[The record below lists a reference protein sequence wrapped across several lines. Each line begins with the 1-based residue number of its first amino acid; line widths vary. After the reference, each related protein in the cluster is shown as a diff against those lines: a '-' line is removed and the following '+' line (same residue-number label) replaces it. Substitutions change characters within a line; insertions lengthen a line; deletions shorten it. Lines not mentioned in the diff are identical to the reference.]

1 MIMYFLAVLVNCTCL
16 TMKKKMMDW
25 RPSNASLGS
34 DEADEENRCNN
45 LRCNENCSL
54 DSSKSTRLS
63 ESEAEREESDTG
75 DIRKRLRFCRDVFL
89 TQNSSKLSAA
99 IAFDS
104 FSHLERFLGE

>member
-1 MIMYFLAVLVNCTCL
+1 
-16 TMKKKMMDW
+16 MKKKMMDW

-34 DEADEENRCNN
+34 DEADEENQCDN

-63 ESEAEREESDTG
+63 ESKAEREESDTG
-75 DIRKRLRFCRDVFL
+75 DTEKKRLRFCRNVFL
-89 TQNSSKLSAA
+89 TQNNSKLSAA

-104 FSHLERFLGE
+104 SHLERFLGE

>member
-1 MIMYFLAVLVNCTCL
+1 
-16 TMKKKMMDW
+16 MKKNMMDW

-34 DEADEENRCNN
+34 DEENRCNN

-75 DIRKRLRFCRDVFL
+75 DIERKRLRFCRDVFW

>member
-1 MIMYFLAVLVNCTCL
+1 
-16 TMKKKMMDW
+16 MMDW

-34 DEADEENRCNN
+34 DEADEENRCDN

-54 DSSKSTRLS
+54 DNSKSTRLP

-75 DIRKRLRFCRDVFL
+75 DTEKKRLRFCRDVFL

-99 IAFDS
+99 IAFNS